1 MGDNVRPRINK
12 GIYELVK
19 KAASSSGLP
28 TGHWLVEAI
37 IQKAATEG
45 FEIVDGKVVHSSTHI
60 NHIVE
65 LKGDHSKNTINYF
78 DQS

>member
-1 MGDNVRPRINK
+1 MSDNVRPRISK

-37 IQKAATEG
+37 IEKAAKEG
-45 FEIVDGKVVHSSTHI
+45 FEIVNGKVEHSSSRI
-60 NHIVE
+60 DEFRV
-65 LKGDHSKNTINYF
+65 DHSKNTINYF

>member
-1 MGDNVRPRINK
+1 MGDNVRPRISK

-19 KAASSSGLP
+19 KAAYSSGLP

-37 IQKAATEG
+37 REKAAKDG
-45 FEIVDGKVVHSSTHI
+45 FEIVDGKVTHSSTRI
-60 NHIVE
+60 DE
-65 LKGDHSKNTINYF
+65 LKGDHVKNTINYF

>member
-1 MGDNVRPRINK
+1 MGENVRPRISK

-28 TGHWLVEAI
+28 PGHWLVEAI

-45 FEIVDGKVVHSSTHI
+45 FEIVNGEVVYSSTQ
-60 NHIVE
+60 IVE
-65 LKGDHSKNTINYF
+65 PKGDHS
-78 DQS
+78 